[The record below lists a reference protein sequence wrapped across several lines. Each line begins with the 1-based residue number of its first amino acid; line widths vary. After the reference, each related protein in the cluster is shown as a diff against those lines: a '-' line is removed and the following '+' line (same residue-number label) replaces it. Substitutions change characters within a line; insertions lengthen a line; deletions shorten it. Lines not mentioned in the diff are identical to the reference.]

1 MIKATDWIIWDDE
14 SSYIKPS
21 NVIKGKYNY
30 VYDGFDGSLYIIDI
44 HNQRFYDFTGFISF
58 YDYIEREYD
67 IVLGSVVISYSNVR
81 SIVTD
86 FNRGSDGQYEALLS
100 DVLWVPIGELTP
112 LKKHRNDIING
123 ILEL

>member
-1 MIKATDWIIWDDE
+1 MIKATDWIIWDDK
-14 SSYIKPS
+14 SGYTKPN
-21 NVIKGKYNY
+21 NVITDKYNY
-30 VYDGFDGSLYIIDI
+30 VYNSFNNGLYIIDI
-44 HNQRFYDFTGFISF
+44 HNKKLYDLHGFISF
-58 YDYIEREYD
+58 NDYVEREYG
-67 IVLGSVVISYSNVR
+67 IVLGSVVISNNIQ

-86 FNRGSDGQYEALLS
+86 LARLSNGSYEALLS